1 MNTADKQ
8 LSEPG
13 RAIARGI
20 AQENAQKEKNMAKA
34 AKHKGTMLKKAA
46 ESVFKNY

>member
-1 MNTADKQ
+1 MTTADNQ
-8 LSEPG
+8 VNEQG

-20 AQENAQKEKNMAKA
+20 AEQNAQKEKNMAKA
-34 AKHKGTMLKKAA
+34 VKRKETMLKKAA